1 MFTSRA
7 EYRLILREDNADLRL
22 TEVAR
27 DMGLISDIHWR
38 LYSEKREAIEKEQQR
53 LSEMN
58 VQPDSTAGEA
68 FSARLEKPLTR
79 NYKAAD
85 LLRRPEINYAGL
97 TEIIGKGEGVTE
109 KVAEQVEIQAK
120 YSGYLDRQL
129 DEIEKAKRHQKTTI
143 PNVIDYTKVRGLSAE
158 VQQKLSDHRPE
169 TIGQAGRIPGVT
181 PAAIS
186 LLMVHLKKSAY

>member
-1 MFTSRA
+1 MRIALDAMGSDHAPEVDVAGGVRA
-7 EYRLILREDNADLRL
+7 ARRFGQEIILVGR
-22 TEVAR
+22 
-27 DMGLISDIHWR
+27 
-38 LYSEKREAIEKEQQR
+38 REAIEKEQQR

-58 VQPDSTAGEA
+58 VQPDSKEGAA
-68 FSARLEKPLTR
+68 ISARLAAEGVKQPLTR

-85 LLRRPEINYAGL
+85 LLNRPEITYADL
-97 TEIIGKGEGVTE
+97 IAVIGEGEGITPD
-109 KVAEQVEIQAK
+109 VAQQIEIQAK

-129 DEIEKAKRHQKTTI
+129 DEIEKTKRHEKTAI
-143 PNVIDYTKVRGLSAE
+143 PNIVDYADIRGLSIE

-186 LLMVHLKKSAY
+186 LLMVHLKKAKG